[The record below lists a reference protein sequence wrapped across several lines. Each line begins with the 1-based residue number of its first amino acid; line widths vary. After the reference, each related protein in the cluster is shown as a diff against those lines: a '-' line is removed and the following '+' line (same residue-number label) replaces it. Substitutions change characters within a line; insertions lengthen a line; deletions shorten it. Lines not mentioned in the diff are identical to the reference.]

1 MKAST
6 SRILI
11 ALGLCFS
18 LLGFYS
24 FKKSSP
30 EDLGFHRPK
39 IDDLGLIE
47 LAVDQIRHE
56 IKTGKLNSLSPALN
70 LKTEQIQ
77 IEGERAIFQGKF
89 AASENSLELTFERKN
104 GQWELVESTCP
115 KVTWKFIGSM
125 IESSV
130 PLTDTIGSKSE
141 ESFRSS
147 R

>member
-24 FKKSSP
+24 LKKNSP
-30 EDLGFHRPK
+30 EDLGFNRPQ

-56 IKTGKLNSLSPALN
+56 IRTGKSNSLSPAY
-70 LKTEQIQ
+70 I
-77 IEGERAIFQGKF
+77 
-89 AASENSLELTFERKN
+89 
-104 GQWELVESTCP
+104 
-115 KVTWKFIGSM
+115 
-125 IESSV
+125 
-130 PLTDTIGSKSE
+130 
-141 ESFRSS
+141 
-147 R
+147 